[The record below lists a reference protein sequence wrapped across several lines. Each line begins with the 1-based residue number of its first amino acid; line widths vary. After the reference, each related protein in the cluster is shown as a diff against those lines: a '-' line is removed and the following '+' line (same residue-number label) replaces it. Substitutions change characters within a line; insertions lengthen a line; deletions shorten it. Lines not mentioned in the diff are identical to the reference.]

1 MEKSPALMQVDVS
14 NFNVFP
20 QSLSTAIDAASLSG
34 DDEKK
39 TVALAQTHSEGR
51 SQDTEDQ
58 NVDAEQAL
66 MTAGSLDP
74 EAYGTHNMSIA
85 YVLEDPKG
93 AQSGTP
99 TYTRRPWN
107 GGGPSR
113 REEPRPLARILPS

>member
-1 MEKSPALMQVDVS
+1 MAKNPALMQVDVS
-14 NFNVFP
+14 NFNVLP

-58 NVDAEQAL
+58 KVDAEQAL

-74 EAYGTHNMSIA
+74 EAYGTHSMSI
-85 YVLEDPKG
+85 VDVH
-93 AQSGTP
+93 
-99 TYTRRPWN
+99 
-107 GGGPSR
+107 GP
-113 REEPRPLARILPS
+113 